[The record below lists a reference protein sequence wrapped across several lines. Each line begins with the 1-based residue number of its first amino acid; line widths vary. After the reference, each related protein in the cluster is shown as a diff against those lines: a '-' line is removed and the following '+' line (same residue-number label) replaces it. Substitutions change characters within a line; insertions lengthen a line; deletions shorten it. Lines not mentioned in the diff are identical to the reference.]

1 MILQWLHSVVLKV
14 GTRREVLQYAE
25 STRMNAGI
33 GSYHILLV
41 SVAFVAT
48 RVEGRDARSRSKFA
62 FKDEFENT
70 RPSATDPGHPTIR
83 STNRFR

>member
-1 MILQWLHSVVLKV
+1 M
-14 GTRREVLQYAE
+14 LQYAE
-25 STRMNAGI
+25 SARMNAGI
-33 GSYHILLV
+33 GSCRISLV

-48 RVEGRDARSRSKFA
+48 GVEGRDARSRSRLA

-70 RPSATDPGHPTIR
+70 RPSATEPGHPTVR